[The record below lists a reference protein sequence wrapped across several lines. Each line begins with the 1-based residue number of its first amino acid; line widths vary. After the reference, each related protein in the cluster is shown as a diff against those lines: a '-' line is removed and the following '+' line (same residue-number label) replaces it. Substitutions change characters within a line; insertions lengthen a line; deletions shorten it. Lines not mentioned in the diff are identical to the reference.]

1 MSNLDPSA
9 LRARLASTHGPTYWR
24 SLEELAD
31 TEEFRRHLQR
41 EFPATAAELSDPQ
54 GRRQFLKLMGA
65 SMALAGVTACTRQPA
80 EKIIPYVD
88 APEELVPGKPLF
100 YATALPHGGF
110 ATPVLVESHE
120 GRPTKVEPNP
130 DHPATRGGTDVF
142 AQGSVLT
149 LYDPDRSRT
158 IREFGEIRSW
168 DAFVSRMQG
177 AVLAQKATGGAG
189 FRLLTETVTSP
200 TLGSQIEG
208 LLQTLPGAKW
218 VQYDAIS
225 RDNARAGARAAFGRD
240 VETRYRFDQADVILS
255 LDMDFIEDGPG
266 RLAYARTFID
276 HRRLVDGRTDMNRL
290 YVVESQ
296 LTNTGAKADHR
307 VAVRASDIEHV
318 GRAVAAK
325 LGVAGVAASALP
337 SGVDGAWVSALA
349 RDLSAHRGRSV
360 VVVGDRQPPVVHQ
373 LAHVINATLGNVGQ
387 TVEYTAP
394 VEVQPQVQVEALRAL
409 AGEMVAGTVEVLV
422 IMGVNPVY
430 TAPADLE
437 FGERLKKVPLA
448 VHVGLFEDE
457 TAPYCR
463 WHVPAT
469 HPLEAW
475 SDLRTFDGTV
485 TICQPLIAPLYDNN
499 KSAHE
504 VVAALS
510 SAPTQDGAEIV
521 KAFWQGEFS
530 APSGRFGDLTNVD
543 GQPFPDFDPF
553 WRQTLHD
560 GFMVGSALAATDVT
574 TTSAP
579 VPPPSRPVQSSATE
593 ITFSADPTVYDGRF
607 ANNGWL
613 QECPK
618 PFNKVVW
625 DNVITMSRAMRE
637 RLGLPKPDLLEQW
650 APTVTVRWKGREI
663 TGPVYEQPGQPDH
676 SINVQL
682 GYGRTRAGR
691 VGNGV
696 GYNAYGIRT
705 TDAPWFGVGAEIA
718 GTGEWYRLASTQTH
732 FQMEGR
738 NLVRGA
744 SLPSYQGDPGFAK
757 HAEHV
762 PPYEET
768 LHGNEWKY
776 DKGYAWGMVIDLNA
790 CTGCNAC
797 VVACTAENNIPIV
810 GKDEV
815 ATGRE
820 MHWIRIDNYYQG
832 EPDHPR
838 SVETQPVTCM
848 QCENAPCEVVCPV
861 AATTHSTEGLNDMVY
876 NRCVGTRYCQNN
888 CPYKVRRFN
897 FYLYADWNT
906 PTLKMARNPDVTVRS
921 RGVMEKCTYCVQR
934 INAAKIQSELED
946 RVVRD
951 GEIVTA
957 CESACPT
964 RAITFGNIND
974 RESRVAKLKNEPRNY
989 GLLED
994 LNTRPRTTYLAVV
1007 RNPNPELAPEGGQ
1020 GQGHSG

>member
-9 LRARLASTHGPTYWR
+9 LRARLASTDGPTYWR
-24 SLEELAD
+24 SLEELAE

-54 GRRQFLKLMGA
+54 GRRTFLKLMGA

-80 EKIIPYVD
+80 EKIIPYVN

-120 GRPTKVEPNP
+120 GRPTKVEPNR

-142 AQGSVLT
+142 AQGSILT
-149 LYDPDRSRT
+149 LYDPDRSRA
-158 IREFGEIRSW
+158 IKEYGEIRSW
-168 DAFVSRMQG
+168 DVFVSRMQT
-177 AVLAQKATGGAG
+177 AIAAQKAAQGSG
-189 FRLLTETVTSP
+189 FRLLTESVTSP
-200 TLGSQIEG
+200 TLGRQIEE
-208 LLQTLPGAKW
+208 LLKTLPGAKW
-218 VQYDAIS
+218 VQYDAVS
-225 RDNARAGARAAFGRD
+225 RDNARAGARAVFGRD
-240 VETRYRFDQADVILS
+240 VETRYRLEQADMILS
-255 LDMDFIEDGPG
+255 LDADFIEEGPG
-266 RLAYARTFID
+266 RLAYARAFTD
-276 HRRLVDGRTDMNRL
+276 RRRLIDGQTDMNRL
-290 YVVESQ
+290 YVVESR

-307 VAVRASDIEHV
+307 LAVRASDVEHV
-318 GRAVAAK
+318 ARAVAAT

-337 SGVDGAWVSALA
+337 SGVEEPWVVALA

-360 VVVGDRQPPVVHQ
+360 VVAGDHQPAVVHQ
-373 LAHVINATLGNVGQ
+373 LAHVMNAALGNVGQ
-387 TVEYTAP
+387 TVEYTAA
-394 VEVQPQVQVEALRAL
+394 VEMRPQIQVEALREL
-409 AGEMVAGTVEVLV
+409 AGEMAAGTVEVLV
-422 IMGVNPVY
+422 MIGVNPVY
-430 TAPADLE
+430 TAPVDLQ
-437 FGERLKKVPLA
+437 FGERLKKVPVA

-463 WHVPAT
+463 WHVPEA

-475 SDLRTFDGTV
+475 SDLRAFDGSV
-485 TICQPLIAPLYDNN
+485 TICQPLIAPLYENN

-504 VVAALS
+504 VVVAFTS
-510 SAPTQDGAEIV
+510 NPTQGGAEIV
-521 KAFWQGEFS
+521 KAFWQAEVTT
-530 APSGRFGDLTNVD
+530 PSGRFGSLTNVD
-543 GQPFPDFDPF
+543 GQPFPSFDAF
-553 WRQTLHD
+553 WRQALHD
-560 GFMVGSALAATDVT
+560 GFVVGSALPAAEVT
-574 TTSAP
+574 TSGP
-579 VPPPSRPVQSSATE
+579 VPPPSRPGNTSAVE

-618 PFNKVVW
+618 PFSKVVW
-625 DNVITMSRAMRE
+625 DNIVVMSPAMRE
-637 RLGLPKPDLLEQW
+637 RLGLPRPDVLEQW
-650 APTVTVRWKGREI
+650 APLVTVRWKGREI
-663 TGPVYEQPGQPDH
+663 TGPVREQPGHPDH

-682 GYGRTRAGR
+682 GYGRTRAGQ

-696 GYNAYGIRT
+696 GYNAYRIRT
-705 TDAPWFGVGAEIA
+705 ADEPWFGTGAEIDS
-718 GTGEWYRLASTQTH
+718 TGESYRLAATQMH

-738 NLVRGA
+738 NLVRGT
-744 SLPSYQGDPGFAK
+744 SLTQYQGDPAVAQ
-757 HAEHV
+757 HLEHV

-776 DKGYAWGMVIDLNA
+776 DEGYAWGMAIDLNA

-797 VVACTAENNIPIV
+797 VVACVAENNISVV
-810 GKDEV
+810 GKHEV
-815 ATGRE
+815 VMGRE
-820 MHWIRIDNYYQG
+820 MHWIRIDNYYEG
-832 EPDHPR
+832 SPDGPHA
-838 SVETQPVTCM
+838 VETQPVLCM

-861 AATTHSTEGLNDMVY
+861 AATTHSSEGLNDMVY
-876 NRCVGTRYCQNN
+876 NRCVGTRYCSNN

-897 FYLYADWNT
+897 FYLYSDWNT

-934 INAAKIQSELED
+934 INAGKIQAELED

-974 RESRVAKLKNEPRNY
+974 PESRVAKLKKEPRNY

-1007 RNPNPELAPEGGQ
+1007 RNPNPELAPEEEPAA
-1020 GQGHSG
+1020 GHHG